1 MSAESG
7 SMNPPIDVSLLRL
20 IEQAELHAMLAS
32 EAANSAPHLHA
43 CRFGATAGFINLQ
56 QHNTLFNR
64 VIGAGEEE
72 TGEIEKIIAWYDSFG
87 VPPRFDI
94 CPPRRGPRLSR
105 ALSRAGLE
113 PEAHP
118 SFSRRHMVGE
128 TRGPAQR
135 RAHSGVEIEVRLIES
150 DDDLRAFIDIQIEVW
165 PEDGFT
171 REARFA
177 QLSASSGRADIRR
190 YLAMI
195 DGRAAA
201 TAALS
206 LTPEVG
212 WLSAGA
218 VRDEF
223 RRRGVQR
230 ALIARR
236 MNDAAQ
242 AGCAHVA
249 TLVSP
254 GSASERNL
262 HRAGFAFACDRELWL
277 PPDWTDRPFYRG
289 AG

>member
-1 MSAESG
+1 MDAR
-7 SMNPPIDVSLLRL
+7 IDVPLLRL
-20 IEQAELHAMLAS
+20 IEQAEIHAMVAS
-32 EAANSAPHLHA
+32 EAASQSPHLHA
-43 CRFGATAGFINLQ
+43 RRFGAAAGFTNLK

-64 VIGAGEEE
+64 TVGAGEEE
-72 TGEIEKIIAWYDSFG
+72 ADEIEKIIAWYDSFG

-113 PEAHP
+113 PEVHP
-118 SFSRRHMVGE
+118 SFSRRLMVGE
-128 TRGPAQR
+128 ARGPGQR

-195 DGRAAA
+195 DNRPVA

-230 ALIARR
+230 ALIAQR

-262 HRAGFAFACDRELWL
+262 RRADFTPACDRQLWL